1 MKIYTSY
8 FGNMRNLPKDIVP
21 IAVSAF
27 VPKGFIGIR
36 LTSLAPTTSLL
47 EKYKRGDGMSF
58 ALYQQEYKSLILDAQ
73 NADNLIAR
81 ILRLSQGKDV
91 ALLCYEKDPLEC
103 HRSILAQWLTQHG
116 YNTTEY
122 GG

>member
-1 MKIYTSY
+1 
-8 FGNMRNLPKDIVP
+8 
-21 IAVSAF
+21 
-27 VPKGFIGIR
+27 
-36 LTSLAPTTSLL
+36 
-47 EKYKRGDGMSF
+47 MSF